1 MTHQATVRG
10 IALSVGP
17 DGAGTPA
24 VLLEVGDEFIPI
36 FVDPGQARR
45 IEHGRQGIPTERP
58 MTHDLF
64 IDIIDDLDGTLERV
78 RVDALE
84 DETFYAKL
92 DLTVDRG
99 TGRERL
105 VRDARPS
112 DGIALAVRVDCP
124 ITIADDVL
132 AEAGRD
138 PELLA
143 EEPAETS
150 PSGPLGAGM
159 HTHHRTRRSDVDL
172 DVASGPIDLEAGVEI
187 DIDEWDEPVTDRD
200 DDSDEEHAD
209 DADDTDRDRDR
220 DDDATDTD
228 SANDTE

>member
-10 IALSVGP
+10 IAVSVGP
-17 DGAGTPA
+17 DGSGAPA
-24 VLLEVGDEFIPI
+24 VLLEVGDEFVPI

-45 IEHGRQGIPTERP
+45 IEQGRQGIPVERP

-64 IDIIDDLDGTLERV
+64 LDVVEDLDGNLERV
-78 RVDALE
+78 RVDAIE

-132 AEAGRD
+132 DEAGRD
-138 PELLA
+138 PDLLA
-143 EEPAETS
+143 EGPAETN

-159 HTHHRTRRSDVDL
+159 HNPHRTRRSDVDL
-172 DVASGPIDLEAGVEI
+172 DDTSGPIDLDEGVEI
-187 DIDEWDEPVTDRD
+187 DIDDRDTPVTARD
-200 DDSDEEHAD
+200 DDSGDDNADETT
-209 DADDTDRDRDR
+209 DTDRDPER
-220 DDDATDTD
+220 DD
-228 SANDTE
+228 SGDTESADDTE